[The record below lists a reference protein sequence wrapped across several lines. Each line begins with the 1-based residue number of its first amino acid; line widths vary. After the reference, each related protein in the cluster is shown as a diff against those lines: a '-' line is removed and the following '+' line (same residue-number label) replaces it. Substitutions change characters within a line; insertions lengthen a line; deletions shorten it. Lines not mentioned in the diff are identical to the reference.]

1 MYTILHNTFDLISQ
15 RHLAIT
21 FHLSSVLNLYHI
33 INYKL
38 PKNKRKTRMY
48 NKNTNL
54 FLFPRGRKFEKKKEE
69 REKQEIGKGIKK
81 RNRGLRVES
90 KNRNEDV

>member
-1 MYTILHNTFDLISQ
+1 
-15 RHLAIT
+15 
-21 FHLSSVLNLYHI
+21 
-33 INYKL
+33 
-38 PKNKRKTRMY
+38 MY

-54 FLFPRGRKFEKKKEE
+54 FLFPRGRKFEKKKKEE